1 MQIKSIT
8 IQSETGARDI
18 EIAAIEGGA
27 LITMG
32 NAVICEVREN
42 EPREHRFQKATAIA
56 KLIYGIDRKGR
67 VNATNSMI
75 HDVFNEINRVAG
87 C

>member
-8 IQSETGARDI
+8 IQSEMGAGEI
-18 EIAAIEGGA
+18 EIAAMEGGA
-27 LITMG
+27 LITLG

-42 EPREHRFQKATAIA
+42 EPREHRFQKATAMA
-56 KLIYGIDRKGR
+56 RLIYDTDRKGL
-67 VNATNSMI
+67 VNATSSMI
-75 HDVFNEINRVAG
+75 HDVLQEIERVAG